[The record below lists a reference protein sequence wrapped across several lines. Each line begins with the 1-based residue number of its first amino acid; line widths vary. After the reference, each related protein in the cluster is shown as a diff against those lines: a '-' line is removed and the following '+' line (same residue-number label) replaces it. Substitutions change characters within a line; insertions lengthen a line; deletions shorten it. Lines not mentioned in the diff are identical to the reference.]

1 MLVSFHKT
9 SPSPSLWSEF
19 ALVGLSTLNIHIL
32 YIYIYTYIKNVP
44 LFFCYNSVYRAD
56 YYSKEKP
63 GENMIR

>member
-19 ALVGLSTLNIHIL
+19 ALVGLSIL
-32 YIYIYTYIKNVP
+32 KYIYIYIQNVS

>member
-9 SPSPSLWSEF
+9 SPSPSLWSVF
-19 ALVGLSTLNIHIL
+19 ALVGLSTLK
-32 YIYIYTYIKNVP
+32 YIYIYIHKNVSF
-44 LFFCYNSVYRAD
+44 FFCNNSVYRAD

>member
-19 ALVGLSTLNIHIL
+19 ALVGLSTLK
-32 YIYIYTYIKNVP
+32 YIYIYIKNVP
-44 LFFCYNSVYRAD
+44 LFFCCNSVYRAD